1 MATFPHTKPTADV
14 EGSAADTYAK
24 RGGGNAAVNKFW
36 NTFAGT
42 MFFGGG
48 DKGGSSSSS
57 ASASASTGGGRSAEF
72 YHNQDVMKE
81 RDWSREQEG
90 KDKDVKRAE
99 KHLKNVTS
107 NTSDGRTWK
116 SVSADGK
123 GGFKYDWEN
132 APAPQN
138 PQAQGQ
144 QFTPAGGT
152 KKSSGRKSGRTP
164 SMKDINAGIKAGN
177 ITEEEAWELS
187 PKWAQKKGRKN
198 MNFTGETA
206 PIWGRS
212 RGRGKKTK

>member
-1 MATFPHTKPTADV
+1 MATFPSSKPTTDV

-24 RGGGNAAVNKFW
+24 RGGSNAAVNKFW

-48 DKGGSSSSS
+48 DKSSSKSS
-57 ASASASTGGGRSAEF
+57 ASASTTSGGGRSAEF

-81 RDWSREQEG
+81 RDWTREQKG
-90 KDKDVKRAE
+90 KDRDVGRAGR
-99 KHLKNVTS
+99 HLKNVTS

-132 APAPQN
+132 APAKPTEN
-138 PQAQGQ
+138 PQSKGQ
-144 QFTPAGGT
+144 QFAPAGG
-152 KKSSGRKSGRTP
+152 KKSSGRKSGRAP
-164 SMKDINAGIKAGN
+164 SMKDIDTGIKAGN

-198 MNFTGETA
+198 MNFTGEAA
-206 PIWGRS
+206 PIWS
-212 RGRGKKTK
+212 KGRGKKKK